1 MNTNKLK
8 PFAQTARQIMM
19 EGVAR
24 RVLYL
29 GFDAKGKVVE
39 EPMSVAGG
47 VILRGEVIDDP
58 TLPGKWNALRS
69 AIQRNGF
76 ENVVEEAAYTWFNRM
91 MAIRIMAKNNYDLP
105 QLEYDAEGSHTPLIL
120 TRARRGIM
128 GFLSQREKARV
139 SPLLGDYS
147 QEQKT
152 FAILL
157 TGYCHHHRLLNRI
170 FGRLNDYTELL
181 LPDNTLSE
189 TGFLY
194 LLNTSDAISDEDYRK
209 VELIGWL
216 YQFYISE
223 KKDQVFASFKKNK
236 KAEAADIPAATQIF
250 TPNWIVKYMVQNT
263 VGRLW
268 LDNHPESPLKE
279 KMKYLVESPQ
289 EPSPA
294 GNEERLEL
302 KSTDHIEI
310 KLLDPACGS
319 GHILVEGF
327 YHLYDM
333 YEEEYYMPA
342 EAVEKILEHNLY
354 GLDID
359 LRASQLAQ
367 FAVMLAAAS
376 KYPDILKS
384 DINPH
389 IFTMP
394 EPDKFTSPEIR
405 EFLGSEGQQYEK
417 VLTKALD
424 LMQQAKNLGSV
435 MQFTITDA
443 EQRFFQQRFN
453 ILQSEARTSL
463 MAQSL
468 YNKFLPYL
476 QIMLVLTEKYEAIA
490 ANPPYMGSKSMNSEL
505 SNYVSEYYPKSKADL
520 MTVFMEVIPSL
531 TIPRGRF
538 ALINL
543 PSWLF
548 LSSFENLRKDY
559 LTNYHIESLLHMGR
573 GIFGIDF
580 GSVAFAIRKVK
591 GRDLSGTYFRLHERN
606 FQHIYYEDIEK
617 LFLFSKNKPMFR
629 YDFGQ
634 YRDVDGVTQIP
645 PDGTQTGLEL
655 FYPNIPQSNFSK
667 IPGSPIAFWISDNY
681 ISTFSDNIN
690 LDRKLEI
697 KQGLATGNNDQ
708 FLRFWFEIDKS
719 KSYLYCP
726 SLENAH
732 KSLKK
737 WFPYN
742 KGGGFRKWYGNQDFF
757 IAFDYE
763 NYSIL
768 KNQGNHLP
776 SKQYYFRES
785 ITWSDVSSGSFAC
798 RYSPLGFIFD
808 VKGSSGFTDEDLFYK
823 IAFLNSIFASSTL
836 YVLNPTLSY
845 QVGNIKSLPYKF
857 DRNLSKFISLLS
869 QNNIEIAKNDW
880 DSHETSWNFQRS
892 VLLHGNSNLKDTLYF
907 WVGRITKSFYQL
919 QANEE
924 ILNSLFLSIFNL
936 VDEILPEVHLN
947 NITILQEEV
956 DFNVLDE
963 VEAELRKR
971 RQWRL
976 EESKWNLYVDN
987 ELQPIPAEGELPKAL
1002 VQPPL
1007 PIKKNVVMQQLI
1019 SYAIGCM
1026 MGRYSLDAPG
1036 LILANQGETLD
1047 DYFEKVKSK
1056 KAKVH
1061 SEDTNPEESAY
1072 KWDKR
1077 GSFLPDEDGII
1088 PLMGSN
1094 CGFSDDAVHRMRHF
1108 IEVVWGSETLTQ
1120 NINFLQSC
1128 LDMDLEKYLV
1138 TQGNFW
1144 KDNCSRYKKKPIY
1157 WLFSSKKG
1165 AFQVL
1170 VYMHRMNRFTVQKI
1184 RDNYL
1189 LRHLQWLSNQVAQ
1202 LQSRASQ
1209 LNRNEAK
1216 RLDYLRAAFAECE
1229 EYDLH
1234 LKNIAD
1240 QQIEFDL
1247 DDGVSVNYEKFR
1259 PVVADI
1265 K

>member
-8 PFAQTARQIMM
+8 PFAQTARQILM
-19 EGVAR
+19 EGVTR

-58 TLPGKWNALRS
+58 TLLGKWNALRS
-69 AIQRNGF
+69 AIQRNGI

-128 GFLSQREKARV
+128 GFLSQREQARV
-139 SPLLGDYS
+139 TPLLGDYS

-181 LPDNTLSE
+181 LPDNILSE
-189 TGFLY
+189 TGFLH

-223 KKDQVFASFKKNK
+223 KKDQVFAGFKKNK

-289 EPSPA
+289 QPSPA
-294 GNEERLEL
+294 GKEEKLEL
-302 KSTDHIEI
+302 KSTNHIEM

-342 EAVEKILEHNLY
+342 EAVDKILEHNLY

-384 DINPH
+384 DVTPH
-389 IFTMP
+389 IYTMP
-394 EPDKFTSPEIR
+394 EPDRFTPQEIR
-405 EFLGSEGQQYEK
+405 EFLGSEGVQHEK
-417 VLTKALD
+417 VLTRAID

-435 MQFTITDA
+435 MQFNVTDA
-443 EQRFFQQRFN
+443 ERRFFRQRLN
-453 ILQSEARTSL
+453 TLQTEARTSL

-468 YNKFLPYL
+468 YNKLVPFL
-476 QIMLVLTEKYEAIA
+476 QVMQVMTDRYEAVV
-490 ANPPYMGSKSMNSEL
+490 ANPPYMGQKNMNGALKEYVNNHYSLSKS
-505 SNYVSEYYPKSKADL
+505 DL
-520 MTVFMEVIPSL
+520 FAVFMDVCL
-531 TIPRGRF
+531 NG
-538 ALINL
+538 LNKLGKMGMINQH
-543 PSWLF
+543 SWMF
-548 LSSFENLRKDY
+548 LSSFEGFRNHLLKKYWFENMLHLGPRTFEELSGEVVQSTVFVFSYQSSNAKVFSG
-559 LTNYHIESLLHMGR
+559 NYHRLV
-573 GIFGIDF
+573 DYK
-580 GSVAFAIRKVK
+580 SVGEKELNFINQT
-591 GRDLSGTYFRLHERN
+591 DLHE
-606 FQHIYYEDIEK
+606 
-617 LFLFSKNKPMFR
+617 
-629 YDFGQ
+629 
-634 YRDVDGVTQIP
+634 
-645 PDGTQTGLEL
+645 
-655 FYPNIPQSNFSK
+655 NIPQSNFSK
-667 IPGSPIAFWISDNY
+667 IPGSPIAYWVSEKITNCFI
-681 ISTFSDNIN
+681 
-690 LDRKLEI
+690 
-697 KQGLATGNNDQ
+697 
-708 FLRFWFEIDKS
+708 KS
-719 KSYLYCP
+719 KSFLNYGKGVKGLDTGDDNYF
-726 SLENAH
+726 
-732 KSLKK
+732 LKQWWEPKFNLTK
-737 WFPYN
+737 WIPYN
-742 KGGGFRKWYGNQDFF
+742 KGGSFRKWYGNNLF
-757 IAFDYE
+757 IINWE
-763 NYSIL
+763 NNGSEI
-768 KNQGNHLP
+768 KNFKGSCVRNI
-776 SKQYYFRES
+776 QYYFKEGLE
-785 ITWSDVSSGSFAC
+785 WSRVSSLNFGVRLIKDS
-798 RYSPLGFIFD
+798 IFGGASQAAF
-808 VKGSSGFTDEDLFYK
+808 VNKPNFTLVLL
-823 IAFLNSIFASSTL
+823 ALLNSKFSLEIL
-836 YVLNPTLSY
+836 KILNPTLIY
-845 QVGNIKSLPYKF
+845 QAGDINRIPTIIPEKI
-857 DRNLSKFISLLS
+857 LSIINRITNS
-869 QNNIEIAKNDW
+869 NIEISKSDW
-880 DSHETSWNFQRS
+880 DNHETSWDFKTHPLIRIEQKSLQSVFQSWKNIVTRDFHQ
-892 VLLHGNSNLKDTLYF
+892 LH
-907 WVGRITKSFYQL
+907 
-919 QANEE
+919 ANETE
-924 ILNSLFLSIFNL
+924 LNQIFIDAYGLN
-936 VDEILPEVHLN
+936 DELN
-947 NITILQEEV
+947 PIVPLQEITILQEEL
-956 DFNVLDE
+956 DFTALAE
-963 VEAELRKR
+963 VEKELRKR
-971 RQWRL
+971 RQWKL
-976 EESKWNLYVDN
+976 EEGKWNLYVDN
-987 ELQPIPAEGELPKAL
+987 VLQPILEEGELPKAT

-1019 SYAIGCM
+1019 SYAVGCM

-1036 LILANQGETLD
+1036 LILANQGDTLE
-1047 DYFEKVKSK
+1047 DYFRIVKEKQEKGEKV
-1056 KAKVH
+1056 
-1061 SEDTNPEESAY
+1061 ERMPESIMG
-1072 KWDKR
+1072 K
-1077 GSFLPDEDGII
+1077 FVPDEDAII

-1094 CGFSDDAVHRMRHF
+1094 CGFPDDAVHRMRHF
-1108 IEVVWGSETLTQ
+1108 IEVVWGSDSLTQ
-1120 NINFLQSC
+1120 NINFLHSC

-1144 KDNCSRYKKKPIY
+1144 KDHLSRYKKKPIY

-1209 LNRNEAK
+1209 FNRNEAK
-1216 RLDYLRAAFAECE
+1216 RLDYFRAAFAECE

-1259 PVVADI
+1259 PVVAEI